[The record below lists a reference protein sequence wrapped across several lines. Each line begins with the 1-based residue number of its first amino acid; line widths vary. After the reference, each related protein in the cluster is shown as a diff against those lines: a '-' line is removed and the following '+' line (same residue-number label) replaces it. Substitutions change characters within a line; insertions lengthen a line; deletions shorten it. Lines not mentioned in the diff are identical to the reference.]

1 MRGADDLG
9 QYDTIGVVKPVGAMS
24 APLGDN
30 EWTLVE
36 LDGERIEPGADMC
49 ALTLVLDL
57 EEAHV
62 SGSGGVNRIKG
73 TFALSESELRFGPL
87 ATTMMA
93 GPDPAMQRERA
104 FLDALARV
112 TSYELDG
119 QLLTLL
125 SGDEAVARLSC

>member
-1 MRGADDLG
+1 M
-9 QYDTIGVVKPVGAMS
+9 PVGAMS

-36 LDGERIEPGADMC
+36 LDGERIEPGAEMR
-49 ALTLVLDL
+49 APTLVLDL

-62 SGSGGVNRIKG
+62 SGSGGVNVFMG
-73 TFALSESELRFGPL
+73 TFALSESELRFGQL
-87 ATTMMA
+87 VATLMA
-93 GPDPAMQRERA
+93 GPEPAMERERA

-112 TSYELDG
+112 TSYALDG

-125 SGDEAVARLSC
+125 AGDEAVARLAC